1 MKYVFSFSSRNAA
14 MRFLDAVNAS
24 GGRASLVNSPQ
35 TGSHGCGLGVKCD
48 DYELCRGVLNRG
60 YYSSLRAIFSLDQNG
75 YKTIYSTEN

>member
-1 MKYVFSFSSRNAA
+1 MKYVFSFSSRNGA

-35 TGSHGCGLGVKCD
+35 TGSHG